1 MGIFK
6 VNKKKDKN
14 DNEVKGKNRSE
25 LLYKRKKG
33 SRIIKKSN
41 QFPIITSMKLSKI
54 RPTAV
59 IDYIA
64 NNRNGLL
71 NSVEGKFDKKVDNQK
86 GYLVIA
92 LAESDLKEMF
102 PRGGDKESF
111 GLLVNAINKDMIK
124 SATLPLSM
132 NDGYLVLVPSDETI
146 ELLGDHEEVVE
157 YEKGFYWGIFP
168 DSISDSEVDAKRVYI
183 LNDRVRYEALSKLS
197 KEAPTNSKITLEHI
211 QYDSKGN
218 IESASILINDQT
230 ISGNEHNDS
239 QNLESQKES
248 DNQEVSENIEDD
260 FYNVSEENL
269 ANEELDGEAID
280 ISVES
285 FDQELAKQNALREKE
300 AIEVNDGVNNV
311 LKESSDTYSDNEMDE
326 VDNSID
332 NQTDEI
338 EETDDLSTKDAT
350 QMVDFVKEKIKTFD
364 RTPTDLGV
372 QLSLKDI
379 SYLFM
384 SGEVPILTLTTE
396 KNDNELE
403 KVLNSKRLLANDK
416 LKKVHLDSVQK
427 ILDTYMEKSNEAV
440 IKIREATSLDDPD
453 NKLGRRKQ
461 ILDEKYG
468 ADKKEIASKV
478 EQYSKA
484 LWDEYDVRKR
494 QAIDSVVA
502 QAKINFDR
510 DNRITAEQKIKRKE
524 QELNAICDSSFEND
538 VARLKA
544 DRLEEVKRLFEMINS
559 DTISRLKSMYH
570 KFQETEKEMAS
581 QYQQEIERFSDKY
594 WSNELERQKTVQRK
608 LDNDTT
614 IDELQSKLDNLEATK
629 TRIVSE
635 NEHAMEELVVN
646 NKRRIKAITEQ
657 FEEED
662 NRRRNEFIEKEK
674 YYTDEISKQN
684 KKIIELQKE
693 YEELKQ
699 NSQDE
704 LSMFKKE
711 SQEEQIR
718 YMREAEDQIR
728 EEKDR
733 MRQES
738 REREA
743 LYTEKFKQKD
753 IETRR
758 AVKSTKLIAVI
769 GMIAAMLFGISIP
782 IVGERIWSEYSVQK
796 NTATRTYS
804 SERSAAESTHQEIT
818 KNQNESSQSSLNSE
832 KSQTTDSSNLNSNN
846 NNQNND
852 QAVESN
858 VIVTKESK

>member
-6 VNKKKDKN
+6 VNKKKGKS

-71 NSVEGKFDKKVDNQK
+71 NSVEGKFDKKVDDQK

-92 LAESDLKEMF
+92 LAESDLKDMF
-102 PRGGDKESF
+102 SRGDKESF

-197 KEAPTNSKITLEHI
+197 KESPTNSKITLEHI

-218 IESASILINDQT
+218 IESASILINNQT
-230 ISGNEHNDS
+230 IPGNEQTDS
-239 QNLESQKES
+239 QDLESHKES
-248 DNQEVSENIEDD
+248 GNQEVSENIEDD
-260 FYNVSEENL
+260 FYNTSEENL
-269 ANEELDGEAID
+269 TNEESGEEVID

-285 FDQELAKQNALREKE
+285 FDQELAKQNVLREKE

-311 LKESSDTYSDNEMDE
+311 LEESSDTHSDNEMDE
-326 VDNSID
+326 VDNSVG

-338 EETDDLSTKDAT
+338 EETDDLSTTDAT

-372 QLSLKDI
+372 QLSLEDI

-384 SGEVPILTLTTE
+384 SGEVPVLTLTTE

-427 ILDTYMEKSNEAV
+427 ILDTYMEKSNEAI
-440 IKIREATSLDDPD
+440 IKIREATNLDDPD

-468 ADKKEIASKV
+468 VEKNEISSKV

-484 LWDEYDVRKR
+484 VWDEYDVRKR
-494 QAIDSVVA
+494 QVIDSAVA
-502 QAKINFDR
+502 QAKMNFDR

-524 QELNAICDSSFEND
+524 QELNAICDSSFENE
-538 VARLKA
+538 VARLKS

-570 KFQETEKEMAS
+570 KFQETEKEMAL

-594 WSNELERQKTVQRK
+594 WENELERQKTVQRK

-629 TRIVSE
+629 THIVSE

-693 YEELKQ
+693 YEELKR

-782 IVGERIWSEYSVQK
+782 IVGERVWSEYSIQK
-796 NTATRTYS
+796 NTATNTSS
-804 SERSAAESTHQEIT
+804 SERSAVESTHQEIT
-818 KNQNESSQSSLNSE
+818 KNQNESSHSSSNSE

-852 QAVESN
+852 QSVESN

>member
-285 FDQELAKQNALREKE
+285 FDQELAKQNVLREKE

-311 LKESSDTYSDNEMDE
+311 LEESSDTHSDNEMDE
-326 VDNSID
+326 VDNSVG

-338 EETDDLSTKDAT
+338 EETDDLSTTDAT

-372 QLSLKDI
+372 QLSLEDI

-384 SGEVPILTLTTE
+384 SGEVPVLTLTTE

-427 ILDTYMEKSNEAV
+427 ILDTYMEKSNEAI
-440 IKIREATSLDDPD
+440 IKIREATNLDDPD

-468 ADKKEIASKV
+468 VEKNEISSKV

-484 LWDEYDVRKR
+484 VWDEYDVRKR
-494 QAIDSVVA
+494 QVIDSAVA
-502 QAKINFDR
+502 QAKMNFDR

-524 QELNAICDSSFEND
+524 QELNAICDSSFENE
-538 VARLKA
+538 VARLKS

-570 KFQETEKEMAS
+570 KFQETEKEMAL

-594 WSNELERQKTVQRK
+594 WENELERQKTVQRK

-629 TRIVSE
+629 THIVSE

-693 YEELKQ
+693 YEELKR

-782 IVGERIWSEYSVQK
+782 IVGERVWSEYSIQK
-796 NTATRTYS
+796 NTATNTSS
-804 SERSAAESTHQEIT
+804 SERSAVESTHQEIT
-818 KNQNESSQSSLNSE
+818 KNQNESSHSSSNSE

-852 QAVESN
+852 QSVESN

>member
-1 MGIFK
+1 
-6 VNKKKDKN
+6 
-14 DNEVKGKNRSE
+14 
-25 LLYKRKKG
+25 
-33 SRIIKKSN
+33 
-41 QFPIITSMKLSKI
+41 MKLSKI

-71 NSVEGKFDKKVDNQK
+71 NSVEGKFDKKVDDQK

-92 LAESDLKEMF
+92 LAESDLKDMF
-102 PRGGDKESF
+102 SRGDKESF

-197 KEAPTNSKITLEHI
+197 KESPTNSKITLEHI

-218 IESASILINDQT
+218 IESASILINNQT
-230 ISGNEHNDS
+230 ISGNEQTDS
-239 QNLESQKES
+239 QDLESHKES
-248 DNQEVSENIEDD
+248 GNQEVSENIEDD
-260 FYNVSEENL
+260 FYNTSEENL
-269 ANEELDGEAID
+269 TNEESGEEVID

-285 FDQELAKQNALREKE
+285 FDQELAKQNVLREKE

-311 LKESSDTYSDNEMDE
+311 LEESSDTHSDNEMDE
-326 VDNSID
+326 VDNSVG

-338 EETDDLSTKDAT
+338 EETDDLSTTDAT

-372 QLSLKDI
+372 QLSLEDI

-384 SGEVPILTLTTE
+384 SGEVPVLTLTTE

-427 ILDTYMEKSNEAV
+427 ILDTYMEKSNEAI
-440 IKIREATSLDDPD
+440 IKIREATNLDDPD

-468 ADKKEIASKV
+468 VEKNEISSKV

-484 LWDEYDVRKR
+484 VWDEYDVRKR
-494 QAIDSVVA
+494 QVIDSAVA
-502 QAKINFDR
+502 QAKMNFDR

-524 QELNAICDSSFEND
+524 QELNAICDSSFENE
-538 VARLKA
+538 VARLKS
-544 DRLEEVKRLFEMINS
+544 DRLEEVKRLFEIINS

-570 KFQETEKEMAS
+570 KFQETEKEMAL

-594 WSNELERQKTVQRK
+594 WENELERQKTVQRK

-629 TRIVSE
+629 THIVSE

-693 YEELKQ
+693 YEELKR

-782 IVGERIWSEYSVQK
+782 IVGERVWSEYSIQK
-796 NTATRTYS
+796 NTATNTSS
-804 SERSAAESTHQEIT
+804 SERSAVESTHQEIT
-818 KNQNESSQSSLNSE
+818 KNQNESSHSSSNSE

-852 QAVESN
+852 QSVESN